1 MIKTSSTRH
10 AYCIMAPH
18 SIRFPNCRIG
28 HTIIHCIVIHVHSST
43 SWGSDSCYCYYNRPQ
58 IAGLAIIH
66 SVIHVHSS
74 TSWGSDGFYRYNNRP
89 TQIAGLAI
97 LSYYILSFMCI
108 VQRLGAVIVAIVIT
122 TDPQI
127 AGLAILSYKTF
138 RHSCA

>member
-18 SIRFPNCRIG
+18 SIRFTNCRIG

-43 SWGSDSCYCYYNRPQ
+43 SWGSDSCYCYDSRPTNCRIGHPIILYILSFMCIVQRLGAVIVAIVITTDPQ

-89 TQIAGLAI
+89 AQIAGLAI
-97 LSYYILSFMCI
+97 LSY
-108 VQRLGAVIVAIVIT
+108 
-122 TDPQI
+122 
-127 AGLAILSYKTF
+127 
-138 RHSCA
+138 